1 MEIAEY
7 LSVQYYNLIQL
18 EQKYSC
24 IEQSSKVVEEK
35 KSDSIWAFFQ
45 ALHLPISQAILAMVP
60 MYSLLKL

>member
-35 KSDSIWAFFQ
+35 KSDSIWAFFSSFTFAHQ
-45 ALHLPISQAILAMVP
+45 PSDLGNGAHV
-60 MYSLLKL
+60 